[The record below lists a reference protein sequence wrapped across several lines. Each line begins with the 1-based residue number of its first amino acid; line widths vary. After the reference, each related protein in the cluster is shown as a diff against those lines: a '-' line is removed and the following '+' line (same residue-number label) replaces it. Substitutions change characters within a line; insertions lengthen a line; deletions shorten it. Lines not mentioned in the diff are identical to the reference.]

1 MGKFFQ
7 SKIVIYAISVISIV
21 LWGSSYLWS
30 NQLVKQNIPVEYIV
44 CVRSLIAGAC
54 LFLCNKLFKQGIR
67 IHKKDFGKFVGLALC
82 EPTIY
87 FVLETYGIKLTDSP
101 TYSALVVSTSP
112 IFSGIAG
119 IMFFKEKLT
128 KINILGIVI
137 CLIGLALVVT
147 HGDKTCGEYFILGI
161 VLLFLS
167 VIVEVGYAIFTK
179 ELAENYSPSVI
190 VMWQFL
196 IGGLF
201 LTPLAIFRTVPQFD
215 TDLYLSWSVLKP
227 LLCLALLCSSVAFTM
242 WAATIKNLGVAKASV
257 FLAMIPVFTAIL
269 GVITGTETLVIL
281 QWIGICIAFAGLVL
295 TQYVK
300 KGSGVR

>member
-1 MGKFFQ
+1 MSKFFQ
-7 SKIVIYAISVISIV
+7 SKTVIYAISVISIL
-21 LWGSSYLWS
+21 LWGMSYLWS
-30 NQLVKQNIPVEYIV
+30 NQLVKQDIPVEFIV
-44 CVRSLIAGAC
+44 CVRSLIAGSC
-54 LFLCNKLFKQGIR
+54 LFLFNCLIKQAIKIR
-67 IHKKDFGKFVGLALC
+67 KKDLGKFIGLALC

-119 IMFFKEKLT
+119 IIFFKEKLT
-128 KINILGIVI
+128 KVNILGIFI
-137 CLIGLALVVT
+137 CLIGLTLVVT

-179 ELAENYSPSVI
+179 ELSDNYSPAVI

-201 LTPLAIFRTVPQFD
+201 LIPLAAFRTIPNFD
-215 TDLYLSWSVLKP
+215 AEHYLSWNVMKP

-242 WAATIKNLGVAKASV
+242 WASTIKNLGVAKASV
-257 FLAMIPVFTAIL
+257 FLAMIPVFTAII
-269 GVITGTETLVIL
+269 GVITGTETLVII

-300 KGSGVR
+300 KGK